1 MRVKFLKRRLA
12 RDECHLAPPL
22 PSPGVRSPNR
32 GSCLCRGNVPR
43 RRRIQRAGLAA
54 GLTGDRHP
62 SLGAGGARGAPF
74 TPQASPSNTC
84 LSPRLLPFLSL
95 LLSALGQQLRQRC
108 S

>member
-12 RDECHLAPPL
+12 HDECHLAPPL
-22 PSPGVRSPNR
+22 PSRSAFSKSGILLVR
-32 GSCLCRGNVPR
+32 RGNVPR
-43 RRRIQRAGLAA
+43 RRRIQRSGLAA
-54 GLTGDRHP
+54 CLTGDRHP

-95 LLSALGQQLRQRC
+95 LSALGQQLRQRC